1 MAQHDFNIA
10 NQSFPATRSD
20 INNVLTAINTTQ
32 LGTSAPS
39 SVAQG
44 TLWIDSG
51 TTGFLKLKLND
62 GTDNI
67 ELLQVNI
74 STNAV
79 SSTMSVTGT
88 VSETDPNALPLAI
101 ALG

>member
-10 NQSFPATRSD
+10 NQSFPSFRSD
-20 INNVLTAINTTQ
+20 LNNVLTAINTTQ

-39 SVAQG
+39 TAAQG
-44 TLWIDSG
+44 TLWIDSNTSG
-51 TTGFLKLKLND
+51 VLKLMLND

-67 ELLQVNI
+67 ELLQANI

-79 SSTMSVTGT
+79 SSSMSVTGT
-88 VSETDPNALPLAI
+88 VTETDPQAAALAI

>member
-10 NQSFPATRSD
+10 NASFPTVRAD
-20 INNVLTAINTTQ
+20 INNVLTTINTTQ

-39 SVAQG
+39 TVAQG

-51 TTGFLKLKLND
+51 TSGVLKLKLND

-74 STNAV
+74 STNAIT
-79 SSTMSVTGT
+79 SAMSVTGT
-88 VSETDPNALPLAI
+88 VTETDPQATALAI